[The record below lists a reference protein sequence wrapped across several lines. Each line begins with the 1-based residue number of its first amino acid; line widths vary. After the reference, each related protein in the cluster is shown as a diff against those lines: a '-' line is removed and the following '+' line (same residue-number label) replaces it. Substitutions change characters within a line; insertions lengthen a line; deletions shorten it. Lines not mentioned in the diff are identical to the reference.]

1 MASRQKTTK
10 WHKPKT
16 ILRFPDLEHSKNAV
30 VNSLAAVSSQEAF
43 LRTASGSEFDAQ
55 NLPQHGDE
63 GGQVLDDGIPDD
75 VGGDVEVRAV
85 EVSMNETVA
94 HTDNIEPRNFML
106 QIFKIVGDS

>member
-75 VGGDVEVRAV
+75 VGVNI